1 MLKYEFLGYDSST
14 NDERPG
20 GTGAQGHPSRS
31 RPQLPVIN
39 PILMM
44 LDSDIFLVV
53 NRLDMLWS
61 DLYSQLDA
69 YFDGTLSILCLS
81 DDLYVVD
88 ILQYI
93 IHKVMQIPTAQ
104 E

>member
-1 MLKYEFLGYDSST
+1 MSFLDMILPRVTRGL
-14 NDERPG
+14 
-20 GTGAQGHPSRS
+20 GAQGHPSRS
-31 RPQLPVIN
+31 RPQLSVIN

-44 LDSDIFLVV
+44 LNSDIFLVV

-93 IHKVMQIPTAQ
+93 IR
-104 E
+104 

>member
-69 YFDGTLSILCLS
+69 YFDGTFCPYSVCPTTFMWSISFNILSIR
-81 DDLYVVD
+81 
-88 ILQYI
+88 
-93 IHKVMQIPTAQ
+93 
-104 E
+104 